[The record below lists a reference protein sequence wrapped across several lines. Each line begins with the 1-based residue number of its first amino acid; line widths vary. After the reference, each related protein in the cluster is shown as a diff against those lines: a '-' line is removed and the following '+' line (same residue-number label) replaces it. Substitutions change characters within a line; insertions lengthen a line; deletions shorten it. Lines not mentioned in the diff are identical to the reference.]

1 MVMLGAMLAHV
12 PVLPLEVVEQALD
25 NHIPARRRDLL
36 EANKLALRKG
46 IELAQQ
52 AVQVPA

>member
-1 MVMLGAMLAHV
+1 V
-12 PVLPLEVVEQALD
+12 PVLPVEVVEQALD

-36 EANKLALRKG
+36 EANKQALRKG
-46 IELAQQ
+46 IELAHQ

>member
-1 MVMLGAMLAHV
+1 MLGAMLAHV
-12 PVLPLEVVEQALD
+12 PVLPLAAVEQALD

-36 EANKLALRKG
+36 ETNKLALRKG

>member
-1 MVMLGAMLAHV
+1 MRNAVSVKFRA
-12 PVLPLEVVEQALD
+12 QALD

-46 IELAQQ
+46 IELAQP
-52 AVQVPA
+52 AVLLPA